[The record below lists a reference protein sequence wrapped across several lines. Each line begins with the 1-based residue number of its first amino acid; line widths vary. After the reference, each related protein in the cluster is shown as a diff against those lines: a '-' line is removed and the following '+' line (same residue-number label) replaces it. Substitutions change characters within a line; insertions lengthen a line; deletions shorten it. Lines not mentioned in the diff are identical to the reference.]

1 MKKNKNNPNY
11 NKLKVTFVK
20 NFNELRQIKRQN
32 EIIRKRME
40 EASNMLMVKKEDN
53 IHLKNK
59 LHEYQK
65 TTSIMETTKR
75 KRTREEVRAA
85 FREYLKNKKKRMEE
99 NQREL
104 EEIHQKIMSGMTM
117 EEIFA

>member
-1 MKKNKNNPNY
+1 
-11 NKLKVTFVK
+11 
-20 NFNELRQIKRQN
+20 
-32 EIIRKRME
+32 
-40 EASNMLMVKKEDN
+40 
-53 IHLKNK
+53 
-59 LHEYQK
+59 
-65 TTSIMETTKR
+65 METTNR